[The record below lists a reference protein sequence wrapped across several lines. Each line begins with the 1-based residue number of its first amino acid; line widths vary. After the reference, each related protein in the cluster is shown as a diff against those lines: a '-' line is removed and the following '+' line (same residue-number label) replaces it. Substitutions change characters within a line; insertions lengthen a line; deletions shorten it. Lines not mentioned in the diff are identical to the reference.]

1 MAFGGQVG
9 LDGPQPISIGPVN
22 SGADVFGGPPNTAK
36 GANMI
41 YNVVTMMIKPG
52 QMDAFLAECRKIRPL
67 VLAEDGCLMYDYTR
81 EIDSGSDRQEPID
94 PNRVT
99 LFEKWES
106 LAALDTHS
114 AAPHMT
120 EFVARVAPM
129 RESVVIRTGTEAF

>member
-1 MAFGGQVG
+1 
-9 LDGPQPISIGPVN
+9 
-22 SGADVFGGPPNTAK
+22 
-36 GANMI
+36 MI
-41 YNVVTMMIKPG
+41 YSVVTMMIKPG

-81 EIDSGSDRQEPID
+81 EIDSGSDRQEAID

-106 LAALDTHS
+106 LEALDTHS
-114 AAPHMT
+114 AAAHMT

-129 RESVVIRTGTEAF
+129 RASVVIRTGTEAF